1 MRTSTLAAIMAAL
14 MLPAAGLAAGEESAA
29 KTARASIDVP
39 VEPNTTLA
47 RAELNRLIN
56 ELQSISFRDPANPA
70 AKGPVAKTTASREGW
85 QAAATADANSAA
97 TKPAAQ
103 PEPAVKP
110 KPEVPAIAGDP
121 NTLANPFEMAE
132 ALYKVGRYKESAACY
147 GVALARASSA
157 EKSTV
162 PEADRAWMLFQRG
175 NCHARL
181 DAHEAIKIYKQMMT
195 EYPASEWTPIAIG
208 REQLLQW
215 YIASDIITT
224 PERR

>member
-1 MRTSTLAAIMAAL
+1 MRTSALAAIMAAFI
-14 MLPAAGLAAGEESAA
+14 LPAGMLAAQDEPAA
-29 KTARASIDVP
+29 KTARAVIDAP

-56 ELQSISFRDPANPA
+56 ELQSISFRDPANPVA
-70 AKGPVAKTTASREGW
+70 RGPVAKTATSRKGW
-85 QAAATADANSAA
+85 QQVATADANSAA
-97 TKPAAQ
+97 TKAAER

-121 NTLANPFEMAE
+121 NTLADPFEMAE
-132 ALYKVGRYKESAACY
+132 ALYKMGRYKESAACY
-147 GVALARASSA
+147 GVALARASST
-157 EKSTV
+157 EKSNV

-181 DAHEAIKIYKQMMT
+181 DAREAIKIYRQLIT
-195 EYPASEWTPIAIG
+195 EHPASEWAPIAIG

-215 YIASDIITT
+215 YITSDIAMT
-224 PERR
+224 PEKR